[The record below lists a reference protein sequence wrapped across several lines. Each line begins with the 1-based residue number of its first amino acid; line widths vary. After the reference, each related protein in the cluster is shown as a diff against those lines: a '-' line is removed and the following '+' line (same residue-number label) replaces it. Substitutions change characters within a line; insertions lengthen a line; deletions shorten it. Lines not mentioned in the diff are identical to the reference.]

1 MPPNQGA
8 FNRAYGTLTRRNRVN
23 RMLQNKKKPG
33 LTRQEGSRN
42 LIKKYGLKTF
52 GFSNNTKKNNQNTRG
67 FSRYRAWPNSLEKFR
82 SNSKAQANMVMNKL
96 TQEKFNAMD
105 PNEKEVME
113 SISRFSG
120 PFSGTYVRPYAKG
133 NFGPKEAKIMAYL
146 TAKYNDPADMMVAVE
161 SQNLSNNM
169 KNKFRENIASM
180 YQ

>member
-8 FNRAYGTLTRRNRVN
+8 FNRAYGALTRRNRVN
-23 RMLQNKKKPG
+23 KMMNKKKPG

-67 FSRYRAWPNSLEKFR
+67 FSRYRAWPNSMEGFR
-82 SNSKAQANMVMNKL
+82 PNAKAQANLVMNKL

-120 PFSGTYVRPYAKG
+120 PGSVNYVRPYFKG
-133 NFGPKEAKIMAYL
+133 NFGPKEAKMMANL
-146 TAKYNDPADMMVAVE
+146 TAQYNNPEDMMVAVE
-161 SQNLSNNM
+161 QLNLSNNM
-169 KNKFRENIASM
+169 KRKFMLNIASM
-180 YQ
+180 YR